1 METLSRVKKYQAL
14 RNEIE
19 NDREEELVSPALSSY
34 AERLNKIDPLLSKQS
49 TQGRNESYEAL
60 HFRREQAINTKD
72 EFVDKP
78 LETDYIQEFLEEVRN
93 YNLSKGYRKEFDTEL
108 DILKKHGPVG
118 LTASE
123 AIKPLR
129 DDSPVNDDLTLQ
141 IKTLIEND
149 FEEAEEASNSIEPEE
164 LTQVLEE
171 TQKLRIQLSDYEK
184 ELVNMNESVLS
195 SHRVLNMVVFFLVLV
210 LIVML
215 GFAIYWVLYSK
226 GYY

>member
-1 METLSRVKKYQAL
+1 METLSRVKKNQTL
-14 RNEIE
+14 RNTIE